1 MTQTV
6 PRIDAQT
13 QIDVIAAM
21 VRFGVPIDG
30 KRVAFLPC
38 FDADQIVI
46 AIDGVYFG
54 KFNRK
59 NQEFDEMNFGGRR

>member
-6 PRIDAQT
+6 PRIDTQT

-30 KRVAFLPC
+30 KSVAFLPC
-38 FDADQIVI
+38 FNDDQVVI

-59 NQEFDEMNFGGRR
+59 NQEFDEMNLGGQK